1 MNSAVMG
8 ITVPDRQID
17 YIRLKSFLTTAGV
30 PALTRSGNW
39 TMLDTIMTIGA
50 RLTLVSFF
58 VLLLALSGVGA

>member
-1 MNSAVMG
+1 MNSSVTG

-17 YIRLKSFLTTAGV
+17 YIRLKSFLATAGI
-30 PALTRSGNW
+30 PALIRSGNR